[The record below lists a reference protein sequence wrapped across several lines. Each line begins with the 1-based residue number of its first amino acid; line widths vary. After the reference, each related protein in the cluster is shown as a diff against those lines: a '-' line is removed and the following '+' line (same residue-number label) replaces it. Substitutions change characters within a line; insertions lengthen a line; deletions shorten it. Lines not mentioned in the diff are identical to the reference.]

1 MAPRDTVV
9 LLTQSCKV
17 KWNNGSQILFDLLP
31 VWLQERWKGQT
42 FTQMC
47 WIFVGRET
55 WAVGS
60 NLEKHSSRLAEVDR
74 VEVEPIDDGR
84 HRADLPGDLLSPL
97 QLFLIVGS
105 AKCDVMHASNTWTTK
120 RYVRAHIQVNLGS
133 GPSCPH
139 FKDVDR
145 AVLFGLIGPALAEA
159 ERPGEQSGCWVKRS
173 CSESHRVQAV
183 NRHRSRNRT
192 SFTGEAL
199 QSSPIID
206 QFQALP
212 FGVTKRYHRFF
223 IISTQLNA
231 FMGHFEALEA
241 LHPPLQSFTTIYA

>member
-17 KWNNGSQILFDLLP
+17 KWNNGSQILFNLFA

-55 WAVGS
+55 RTIGS
-60 NLEKHSSRLAEVDR
+60 DLEKHSSRLSKVDR
-74 VEVEPIDDGR
+74 VEVEPVDDGR

-120 RYVRAHIQVNLGS
+120 RYVRRS
-133 GPSCPH
+133 
-139 FKDVDR
+139 
-145 AVLFGLIGPALAEA
+145 E
-159 ERPGEQSGCWVKRS
+159 ERRVGK
-173 CSESHRVQAV
+173 ES
-183 NRHRSRNRT
+183 
-192 SFTGEAL
+192 
-199 QSSPIID
+199 
-206 QFQALP
+206 
-212 FGVTKRYHRFF
+212 RYV
-223 IISTQLNA
+223 
-231 FMGHFEALEA
+231 E
-241 LHPPLQSFTTIYA
+241 